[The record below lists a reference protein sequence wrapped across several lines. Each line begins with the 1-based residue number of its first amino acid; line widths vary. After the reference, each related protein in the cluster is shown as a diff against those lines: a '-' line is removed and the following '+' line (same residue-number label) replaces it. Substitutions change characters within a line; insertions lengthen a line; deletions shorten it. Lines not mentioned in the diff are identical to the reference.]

1 MSTLSVANIHFE
13 STANNRVQYVGS
25 NTITIS
31 TAGTERVRID
41 DVGNTTFS
49 TTMSITGNVSI
60 GTSSPWQKLSVYG
73 TGTVGDLTTAR
84 QLSIGTGNTYG
95 LHIGYIQSAVSNP
108 FVGVLQSVDN
118 GNGTYLSLNPGG
130 GNVGIGT
137 TSPSEKLNVSGN
149 ILASGNITA
158 YSDIKLKKNII
169 TIDNAL
175 DKVSMMRGVMYTRK
189 DTGVRGTGVI
199 AQEIQEI
206 LPEVVHNGEYLS
218 VSYGNIVGVLIEA
231 IKELKAEIEQLKGK

>member
-41 DVGNTTFS
+41 GVGNTTFS
-49 TTMSITGNVSI
+49 NTVNVTGAASFSNTVNVTGAATFSNTVTINTGSGQFTSALTIQASTHATSRRAAIYIGSWLLDQDTGGDGTKDFGIYDSVASSTRLSIATNGNISAANSFTAAGNV
-60 GTSSPWQKLSVYG
+60 
-73 TGTVGDLTTAR
+73 
-84 QLSIGTGNTYG
+84 
-95 LHIGYIQSAVSNP
+95 
-108 FVGVLQSVDN
+108 
-118 GNGTYLSLNPGG
+118 
-130 GNVGIGT
+130 
-137 TSPSEKLNVSGN
+137 
-149 ILASGNITA
+149 TA
-158 YSDIKLKKNII
+158 YSDIKLKTNIT

-175 DKVSMMRGVMYTRK
+175 DKVLKMRGVMFNRK
-189 DTGVRGTGVI
+189 DTGARSTGVI

-206 LPEVVHNGEYLS
+206 LPEVVQEGETLS
-218 VSYGNIVGVLIEA
+218 VAYGNIVGVLIEA